1 MKPAFAA
8 LALAAAVYTA
18 AAAAQPKPR
27 DEFFWLGEINKASAV
42 INADEGLLDKAMA
55 PRVAAGAAQ
64 LIRQG
69 NEPGG
74 KRPSTVITF
83 EPLMIAAAGEDVTL
97 LHAGRSSQ
105 DMHATYRAA
114 ILQPLQAHT

>member
-1 MKPAFAA
+1 MKPALAA
-8 LALAAAVYTA
+8 LALATALYA
-18 AAAAQPKPR
+18 AAAPAQQRPR
-27 DEFFWLGEINKASAV
+27 DEFFWLGEINKASTV

-55 PRVAAGAAQ
+55 PRVAAGVAQ

-83 EPLMIAAAGEDVTL
+83 EPMMIAAAGEDVTL